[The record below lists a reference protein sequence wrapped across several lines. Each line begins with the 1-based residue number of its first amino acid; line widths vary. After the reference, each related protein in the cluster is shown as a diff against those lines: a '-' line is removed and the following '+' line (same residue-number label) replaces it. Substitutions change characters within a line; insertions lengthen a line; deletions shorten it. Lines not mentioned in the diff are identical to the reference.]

1 MKEDTLPPRTAWHL
15 TLITAAL
22 FCGGLA
28 LVLVSSS
35 LSGGVQAFL
44 EEKVFHRAFDGEKW
58 LPTIISLLSYP
69 LFIAIAGAALI
80 YARLPEKNKI
90 FLLCLYAAGLTLMLA
105 VCFAMNTD
113 HYIDSDMGAEI
124 ELAKECF
131 LQKSFWPRS
140 WCYSTELR
148 TLNTQLLSAPL
159 FCFTDSWHLVK
170 TLTCL
175 LCLPVL
181 FAASCFLVKALGVR
195 SLPLRILTGIVSA
208 CPWSLDIWQF
218 VTLGNYYV
226 PKITILYA
234 HLALFLTLSFG
245 HPSGTELSARKG
257 KALLISLYALSLIEG
272 LTSIRYIFVIVL
284 PLAAVSVWQAAAG
297 GMREDWP
304 LSARALLS
312 DRKGR
317 LSLFSLLAAGLGYL
331 LNSTLLRK
339 LYSFSIWYETAFGKL
354 EDVSAKQL
362 HDDLLG
368 LMGYNEQV
376 SVLSPAGITNML
388 LYGFLALLLFF
399 LVRFLLKDRRKY
411 GGRQSFYIIFCLA
424 SIAITGFL
432 YLHVKYIARYFI
444 LGLALIPAMAAVII
458 EGNPSPD
465 RRIPRFLLALTG
477 AVFALTNS
485 FTTLAATFSS
495 DVNAKLSGVIR
506 FLDESGM
513 DFGYSVTPYSSRL
526 AFMMDGRIDFAT
538 VDAEEE
544 EGGFVLPEEF
554 APCLFLSPKRYY
566 EESFRSGKKCFF
578 MVDYG
583 TWELSR
589 DNAVFGAGDLAYDD
603 GEYRVYA
610 YPSPGAF
617 RRSFGK

>member
-1 MKEDTLPPRTAWHL
+1 MQEKEFPPKAAWAFS
-15 TLITAAL
+15 ISAAAL

-28 LVLVSSS
+28 LLIVSSS

-44 EEKVFHRAFDGEKW
+44 EDKIFHRAFDGEKW

-69 LFIAIAGAALI
+69 IFISIAGAALI
-80 YARLPEKNKI
+80 YARLPERNKI

-105 VCFAMNTD
+105 VCFARNTD

-124 ELAKECF
+124 ALAKECF
-131 LQKSFWPRS
+131 LSKSFWPRG

-159 FCFTDSWHLVK
+159 FCFTASWHLVK

-181 FAASCFLVKALGVR
+181 FAASCFLVKALGIKSR
-195 SLPLRILTGIVSA
+195 PLRLLACIISV

-218 VTLGNYYV
+218 VTLGGYYV
-226 PKITILYA
+226 PKIAVLYA
-234 HLALFLTLSFG
+234 HLALFINLSFG
-245 HPSGTELSARKG
+245 QPSGGELSARKR
-257 KALLISLYALSLIEG
+257 KVLLITLSALSFIEG
-272 LTSIRYIFVIVL
+272 LTSIRYIFVIIL
-284 PLAAVSVWQAAAG
+284 PLASVCVWLAADRGMKG
-297 GMREDWP
+297 GVP
-304 LSARALLS
+304 LTARALLA
-312 DRKGR
+312 DHKAR
-317 LSLFSLLAAGLGYL
+317 LSLSSLLAAGAGYL

-376 SVLSPAGITNML
+376 SVLSPAGITNIL
-388 LYGFLALLLFF
+388 LYLFLALLLCFT
-399 LVRFLLKDRRKY
+399 VRFLFRDRQDY
-411 GGRQSFYIIFCLA
+411 SERQSFYIIFSLA

-444 LGLALIPAMAAVII
+444 LGLALVPAATAIII
-458 EGNPSPD
+458 EGNSSPGRQLP
-465 RRIPRFLLALTG
+465 RRLLALAG
-477 AVFALTNS
+477 AVFVLTNS
-485 FTTLAATFSS
+485 FTTLSATFSS
-495 DVNAKLSGVIR
+495 DVNAGLAGVIS
-506 FLDESGM
+506 FLDGSGM

-538 VDAEEE
+538 VSAEEE

-554 APCLFLSPKRYY
+554 TPSLFLSPKRYY
-566 EESFRSGKKCFF
+566 EEVFHSGKKCFF

-589 DNAVFGAGDLAYDD
+589 DNSVFDAGKLAYDD
-603 GEYRVYA
+603 GVYRVYA
-610 YPSPGAF
+610 YPSPEVF

>member
-1 MKEDTLPPRTAWHL
+1 MREDLLPPRTARAL
-15 TLITAAL
+15 SLAAAAL
-22 FCGGLA
+22 FAGGLA
-28 LVLVSSS
+28 LVILSSS

-44 EEKVFHRAFDGEKW
+44 EERVFHRAFDGEKW

-69 LFIAIAGAALI
+69 LFLSIAGAALL
-80 YARLPEKNKI
+80 YARLPERNRI
-90 FLLCLYAAGLTLMLA
+90 FLLCLYAAALVLMLA
-105 VCFAMNTD
+105 VCLVLNTD

-124 ELAKECF
+124 ALAKECF
-131 LQKSFWPRS
+131 LEKSFWPRG
-140 WCYSTELR
+140 WCYSTEMR

-159 FCFTDSWHLVK
+159 FCLTDSWHLVK

-181 FAASCFLVKALGVR
+181 FAAAWALSGALGIR
-195 SLPLRILTGIVSA
+195 SMTTRLLASIISV

-218 VTLGNYYV
+218 VTLGGYYV
-226 PKITILYA
+226 PKIAVLYV
-234 HLALFLTLSFG
+234 HLALFLNLSFG
-245 HPSGTELSARKG
+245 HPSGGELPARKR
-257 KALLISLYALSLIEG
+257 KALLMTLYALSFIEG
-272 LTSIRYIFVIVL
+272 LTSIRYVFVIVL
-284 PLAAVSVWQAAAG
+284 PLAAVCVWQAAAG
-297 GMREDWP
+297 AAGEGRP
-304 LSARALLS
+304 LTAGALLS
-312 DRKGR
+312 DRRSR
-317 LSLFSLLAAGLGYL
+317 LSLLSLLAAGAGYV

-354 EDVSAKQL
+354 GDVSAKRL
-362 HDDLLG
+362 HDDLLL

-388 LYGFLALLLFF
+388 LYAFLALLLF
-399 LVRFLLKDRRKY
+399 LLARFLLGDRQGY
-411 GGRQSFYIIFCLA
+411 GGRQSFYILFCLA
-424 SIAITGFL
+424 GTAITGFL

-444 LGLALIPAMAAVII
+444 LALALLPPAAAVIA
-458 EGNPSPD
+458 EGEGAPGLRLP
-465 RRIPRFLLALTG
+465 RRLLALTG
-477 AVFALTNS
+477 AVFALTGS

-495 DVNAKLSGVIR
+495 DVNAGLSGVIS
-506 FLDESGM
+506 FLEDSGM

-589 DNAVFGAGDLAYDD
+589 DNAVFAAGDLAYDD
-603 GEYRVYA
+603 GVYRVYA